1 LPSSPQHTTSPQS
14 KRVPTSSAGKQQCHP
29 ANGAIARLVFGVLFC
44 DTSLLRLPHP
54 GPLTKMTKRNAWSR
68 AETAELLDII
78 RTSCVSFLDG
88 TINNRKGQMYR
99 QIEYEMQRRGGTGA
113 NRDARQIEHKWKN
126 LKFGYERYK
135 SELEQHAANDSK
147 SWLSTLKPCE
157 FYTEL
162 EELFSVVEQ
171 RTATAVVSGSPEV
184 ETIVGI
190 EGVTYYDEEF
200 VTEEGQELA
209 VDDDT
214 VVIEEI
220 VYDSQDA
227 IEFEEPVAGPSTSKA
242 SSAPLQP
249 AQPPAPKRKKLT
261 AENMDGLLLRICE
274 MQKQHNDTFNRNQME
289 YIENEFE
296 TFRERER
303 EHLLQL
309 KLDLEVLK
317 QKFLARIQKIA
328 IGEGGANE
336 AVEETVVGHEAKRR
350 RVGTGAGRRK

>member
-1 LPSSPQHTTSPQS
+1 
-14 KRVPTSSAGKQQCHP
+14 
-29 ANGAIARLVFGVLFC
+29 
-44 DTSLLRLPHP
+44 
-54 GPLTKMTKRNAWSR
+54 MTKRNAWSR

-135 SELEQHAANDSK
+135 SELEQHEANDTK
-147 SWLSTLKPCE
+147 SWLSTPKPCE
-157 FYTEL
+157 FYKEL

-171 RTATAVVSGSPEV
+171 RTATTVVSGSPEV

-200 VTEEGQELA
+200 VTEEGQELP

-227 IEFEEPVAGPSTSKA
+227 IEFEEPVAGPSSSKA
-242 SSAPLQP
+242 PPAPPQP
-249 AQPPAPKRKKLT
+249 AQTPAPKRKKLT

-296 TFRERER
+296 TFRDRER

-328 IGEGGANE
+328 IGEVGANE
-336 AVEETVVGHEAKRR
+336 AVEETVAGHEAKRR

>member
-1 LPSSPQHTTSPQS
+1 
-14 KRVPTSSAGKQQCHP
+14 
-29 ANGAIARLVFGVLFC
+29 
-44 DTSLLRLPHP
+44 
-54 GPLTKMTKRNAWSR
+54 MTKRNAWSR

-227 IEFEEPVAGPSTSKA
+227 IEFGRSKNRKLSLRGLSPTMRVPISFTLTEEPVPGPSTSKA

-249 AQPPAPKRKKLT
+249 AQPAAPKRKKLT

-328 IGEGGANE
+328 IGEGGPNE

>member
-1 LPSSPQHTTSPQS
+1 
-14 KRVPTSSAGKQQCHP
+14 
-29 ANGAIARLVFGVLFC
+29 
-44 DTSLLRLPHP
+44 
-54 GPLTKMTKRNAWSR
+54 MTKRNAWSR

-190 EGVTYYDEEF
+190 EGVTYYGNVLGWSVLVLF
-200 VTEEGQELA
+200 VA
-209 VDDDT
+209 PRF
-214 VVIEEI
+214 
-220 VYDSQDA
+220 A
-227 IEFEEPVAGPSTSKA
+227 NRF
-242 SSAPLQP
+242 SSL
-249 AQPPAPKRKKLT
+249 
-261 AENMDGLLLRICE
+261 
-274 MQKQHNDTFNRNQME
+274 F
-289 YIENEFE
+289 
-296 TFRERER
+296 FR
-303 EHLLQL
+303 
-309 KLDLEVLK
+309 
-317 QKFLARIQKIA
+317 
-328 IGEGGANE
+328 
-336 AVEETVVGHEAKRR
+336 
-350 RVGTGAGRRK
+350 